1 MKKLKS
7 FLFILL
13 FTLFSLSLSG
23 KNFENSKNIISGKLE
38 NGIHYYIYK
47 NNKPENKAM
56 LNLVVKTG
64 SLMEEDNEQG
74 IAHFMEHMAFNG
86 TTKFEKN
93 EMIKYLQSIGLSF
106 GGDLNAYTSFDRTV
120 YKLLVPTTP
129 KELEDGIEVLREWA
143 SEATLS
149 PQEIDSE
156 KKVVIEEWRL
166 RQGLAQRL
174 GDVQKKALFE
184 GSRYFDRFP
193 IGLPE
198 IINGA
203 DQNLVKGFYQ
213 KWYQPE
219 NISIIA
225 VGDFDTNQ
233 IENFIHKYF
242 NYQGTQKGKTP
253 KEYSLKKLKNKYV
266 VFSDDEIRYNTFTI
280 TKILDRNVI
289 KDEKS
294 MKNSIIDQLLF
305 NILNTR
311 LNNLQKESDTP
322 FLQSL
327 VYKYDI
333 NNTQDIFSAVAV
345 IKNDELPEG
354 ITLLN
359 NFLKSSAKN
368 GVTDYELELEKENL
382 INNYKNLVTN
392 KESITHETYADSL
405 VEHVMSGECFI
416 DIDEEFNIYST
427 LIKNITTKDLNKR
440 IKKIYKENSLYFL
453 TTSTSQNKIN
463 EKQLEEL
470 IKESKNSN
478 KIIDFSIKPVI
489 LTPLK
494 TSLGS
499 FTKET
504 DGKYLLSNGIKVF
517 SKKTDFDKD
526 KIYIKL
532 FKKEGSSSNDYT
544 TFINSTIAP
553 TIIEQSGVGNLKPTD
568 IDTFMKGKNFSISS
582 YISDYE
588 QGFIISTDRK
598 NLELALE
605 YMNYL
610 IYEPKVDKIIYEN
623 TISDLKESLNN
634 RNNSPQIVYR
644 DKIREIYSGK
654 NNRKLPLSEKDLTLI
669 SPEKVLN
676 IYKEKFS
683 NFSEYNLI
691 VVGSFTE
698 EELEKNLKTYVAS
711 LPSKKSETTITP
723 LDLKIPKNI
732 VKEKIIK
739 GVDKKATV
747 TLIFPY
753 NFKYGYE
760 EKTLYNSFSQILNIA
775 LIEDIREKIGGVYSI
790 SSRTSLSPNNYGED
804 KMVISYSCDISRVD
818 EIEKAVLQSLEN
830 LLYKDIDKEK
840 INSVVKNYE
849 LSYNT
854 EMKENSFWFNYL
866 YQKITVPNYKL
877 ATPEEYKELVTKEN
891 IWKVNRKAINLK
903 NYISV
908 TLIPEKEEI

>member
-453 TTSTSQNKIN
+453 TTSTSQNMIN
-463 EKQLEEL
+463 ENQLEKL

>member
-1 MKKLKS
+1 MKKLKN

-23 KNFENSKNIISGKLE
+23 KNFENSKNLISGKLE

-86 TTKFEKN
+86 TTKFKKN

-149 PQEIDSE
+149 SQEIDSE

-280 TKILDRNVI
+280 TKILDRDVI

-333 NNTQDIFSAVAV
+333 NNSQDIFSAVAV
-345 IKNDELPEG
+345 IKNNKLSEG

-691 VVGSFTE
+691 VVGSFNE

-711 LPSKKSETTITP
+711 LPSENSKTIITP
-723 LDLKIPKNI
+723 LDLKTPKNI

>member
-1 MKKLKS
+1 MKKLKN

-23 KNFENSKNIISGKLE
+23 KNFENSKNLISGKLE

-86 TTKFEKN
+86 TTKFKKN

-149 PQEIDSE
+149 SQEIDSE

-280 TKILDRNVI
+280 TKILDRDVI

-333 NNTQDIFSAVAV
+333 NNSQDIFSAVAV
-345 IKNDELPEG
+345 IKNNKLSEG

-691 VVGSFTE
+691 VVGSFNE

-711 LPSKKSETTITP
+711 LPSENSKTIITP
-723 LDLKIPKNI
+723 LDLKTPKNI
-732 VKEKIIK
+732 VIEKVIK

>member
-1 MKKLKS
+1 MKKLKN

-23 KNFENSKNIISGKLE
+23 KNFENSKNLISGKLE

-219 NISIIA
+219 NISIVA

-253 KEYSLKKLKNKYV
+253 KEHSLKKLKNKYV

-280 TKILDRNVI
+280 TKILDRDVI

-333 NNTQDIFSAVAV
+333 NNSQDIFSAVAV
-345 IKNDELPEG
+345 IKNNKLSEG

-588 QGFIISTDRK
+588 QGFVISTDRK

-610 IYEPKVDKIIYEN
+610 IYKPKVDKIIYEN

-691 VVGSFTE
+691 VVGSFNE

-723 LDLKIPKNI
+723 LDLKTPKNI
-732 VKEKIIK
+732 VKEKVIK

-818 EIEKAVLQSLEN
+818 EIEKAVLQSLES

>member
-23 KNFENSKNIISGKLE
+23 KNFENSKNLISGKLE

-203 DQNLVKGFYQ
+203 DQTLVKGFYQ

-280 TKILDRNVI
+280 TKILDRDVI

-333 NNTQDIFSAVAV
+333 NNSQDIFSAVAV
-345 IKNDELPEG
+345 IKNNKLSEG

-453 TTSTSQNKIN
+453 TTSTSQNMIN
-463 EKQLEEL
+463 ENQLEKL

-478 KIIDFSIKPVI
+478 KIIDFSIKPVT

-623 TISDLKESLNN
+623 TISDLRESLNN

-691 VVGSFTE
+691 VVGSFNE

-711 LPSKKSETTITP
+711 LPSENSKTIITP
-723 LDLKIPKNI
+723 LDLKTPKNI
-732 VKEKIIK
+732 VKEKVIK

-790 SSRTSLSPNNYGED
+790 SSRTSLSPNNYRED

-818 EIEKAVLQSLEN
+818 EIEKAVLQSLES

>member
-23 KNFENSKNIISGKLE
+23 KNFENSKNLISGKLE

-56 LNLVVKTG
+56 LNLIVKTG

-149 PQEIDSE
+149 SQEIDSE

-280 TKILDRNVI
+280 TKILDRDVI

-333 NNTQDIFSAVAV
+333 NNSQDIFSAVAV
-345 IKNDELPEG
+345 IKNNKLSEG

-723 LDLKIPKNI
+723 LDLKTPKNI
-732 VKEKIIK
+732 VKEKVIK

-818 EIEKAVLQSLEN
+818 EIEKAVLQSLES

>member
-1 MKKLKS
+1 MKKLKN

-23 KNFENSKNIISGKLE
+23 KNFENSKNLISGKLE

-280 TKILDRNVI
+280 TKILDRDVI

-333 NNTQDIFSAVAV
+333 NNSQDIFSAVAV
-345 IKNDELPEG
+345 IKNNKLSEG

-711 LPSKKSETTITP
+711 LPSENSKTIITP
-723 LDLKIPKNI
+723 LDLKTPKNI
-732 VKEKIIK
+732 VIEKVIK

-818 EIEKAVLQSLEN
+818 EIEKAVLQSLES

>member
-23 KNFENSKNIISGKLE
+23 KNFENSKNLISGKLE

-74 IAHFMEHMAFNG
+74 IAHFMEHMTFNG
-86 TTKFEKN
+86 TTKFKKN

-280 TKILDRNVI
+280 TKILDRDVI

-333 NNTQDIFSAVAV
+333 NNSQDIFSAVAV
-345 IKNDELPEG
+345 IKNNKLSEG

-405 VEHVMSGECFI
+405 VEYVMSGECFI

-623 TISDLKESLNN
+623 TISDLRESLNN

-691 VVGSFTE
+691 VVGSFNE

-818 EIEKAVLQSLEN
+818 EIEKAVLQSLES

>member
-23 KNFENSKNIISGKLE
+23 KNFENSKNLISGKLE

-56 LNLVVKTG
+56 LNLIVKTG

-280 TKILDRNVI
+280 TKILDRDVI

-333 NNTQDIFSAVAV
+333 NNSQDIFSAVAV
-345 IKNDELPEG
+345 IKNNKLSEG

-723 LDLKIPKNI
+723 LDLKTPKNI
-732 VKEKIIK
+732 VKEKVIK

-818 EIEKAVLQSLEN
+818 EIEKAVLQSLES

>member
-1 MKKLKS
+1 MKKLKN

-23 KNFENSKNIISGKLE
+23 KNFENSKNLISGKLE

-149 PQEIDSE
+149 SQEIDSE

-280 TKILDRNVI
+280 TKILDRDVI

-333 NNTQDIFSAVAV
+333 NNSQDIFSAVAV
-345 IKNDELPEG
+345 IKNNKLSEG

-623 TISDLKESLNN
+623 TISDLRESLNN

-691 VVGSFTE
+691 VVGSFNE

-723 LDLKIPKNI
+723 LDLKTPKNI
-732 VKEKIIK
+732 VKEKVIK

-818 EIEKAVLQSLEN
+818 EIEKAVLQSLES

>member
-1 MKKLKS
+1 MKKLKN

-23 KNFENSKNIISGKLE
+23 KNFENSKNLISGKLE

-86 TTKFEKN
+86 TTKFKKN

-149 PQEIDSE
+149 SQEIDSE

-280 TKILDRNVI
+280 TKILDRDVI

-333 NNTQDIFSAVAV
+333 NNSQDIFSAVAV
-345 IKNDELPEG
+345 IKNNKLSEG

-588 QGFIISTDRK
+588 QGFVISTDRK

-610 IYEPKVDKIIYEN
+610 IYKPKVDKIIYEN

-691 VVGSFTE
+691 VVGSFNE

-711 LPSKKSETTITP
+711 LPSENSKTIITP
-723 LDLKIPKNI
+723 LDLKTPKNI

>member
-23 KNFENSKNIISGKLE
+23 KNFENSKNLISGKLE

-280 TKILDRNVI
+280 TKILDRDVI

-333 NNTQDIFSAVAV
+333 NNSQDIFSAVAV
-345 IKNDELPEG
+345 IKNNKLSEG

-405 VEHVMSGECFI
+405 VEHVMFGECFI

-478 KIIDFSIKPVI
+478 KIIDFSIKPVT

-623 TISDLKESLNN
+623 TISDLRESLNN

-691 VVGSFTE
+691 VVGSFNE

-711 LPSKKSETTITP
+711 LLSENSKTIITP

-732 VKEKIIK
+732 VKEKVIK

-790 SSRTSLSPNNYGED
+790 LSRTSLSPNNYGED

-818 EIEKAVLQSLEN
+818 EIEKAVLQSLES

>member
-23 KNFENSKNIISGKLE
+23 KNFENSKNLISGKLE

-280 TKILDRNVI
+280 TKILDRDVI

-333 NNTQDIFSAVAV
+333 NNSQDIFSAVAV
-345 IKNDELPEG
+345 IKNNKLSEG

-463 EKQLEEL
+463 EKQLEKL

-478 KIIDFSIKPVI
+478 KIIDFSIKPVT

-623 TISDLKESLNN
+623 TISDLRESLNN

-691 VVGSFTE
+691 VVGSFNE

-711 LPSKKSETTITP
+711 LPSENSKTIITP
-723 LDLKIPKNI
+723 LDLKTPKNI
-732 VKEKIIK
+732 VKEKVIK

-775 LIEDIREKIGGVYSI
+775 LIEDIREKTGGVYSI

-818 EIEKAVLQSLEN
+818 EIEKAVLQSLES

>member
-23 KNFENSKNIISGKLE
+23 KNFENSKNLISGKLE

-56 LNLVVKTG
+56 LNLIVKTG

-219 NISIIA
+219 NISIVA
-225 VGDFDTNQ
+225 VGDFNINQ
-233 IENFIHKYF
+233 VETFIHKYF

-253 KEYSLKKLKNKYV
+253 KEHSLKKLKNKYV

-280 TKILDRNVI
+280 TKILDRDVI

-333 NNTQDIFSAVAV
+333 NNSQDIFSAVAV
-345 IKNDELPEG
+345 IKNNKLSEG

-588 QGFIISTDRK
+588 QGFVISTDRK

-610 IYEPKVDKIIYEN
+610 IYKPKVDKIIYEN

-691 VVGSFTE
+691 VVGSFNE

-711 LPSKKSETTITP
+711 LPSENSKTIITP
-723 LDLKIPKNI
+723 LDLKTPKNI

-818 EIEKAVLQSLEN
+818 EIEKAVLQSLES